1 MNELDKHQEKTW
13 YSSFVVDGAKLTRL
27 HEVANDRLH
36 RYGRKVTFEY
46 VINTAKNKLSKRSDL
61 DEVLKLDN
69 TRKDPIRSL
78 SMTAF
83 GARDQ
88 DGVVD
93 IKATVDFTP
102 YRSRPEQKNSVR
114 LTVAGTDHNLVNEVF
129 ATLYEQIE
137 RTLATTWA
145 QLAAL
150 IGFAVIFALTLA
162 ALLLPRVSLGYAQL
176 TAGDLKTLTSLAAN
190 AHDTDSRV
198 NFLYEFERLEL
209 ASMNHLR
216 EGVRLRGVTLGI
228 TIIVVVVSAALLLYL
243 GAVCYPGAV
252 FAWGD
257 YGEYYGSL
265 VARRKAIWKWLVVS
279 LAGGILIALI
289 GASIQR
295 SAFR

>member
-1 MNELDKHQEKTW
+1 MNELDKYQEKTW

-27 HEVANDRLH
+27 DEVANDRLS
-36 RYGRKVTFEY
+36 RDGRKVTFEY
-46 VINTAKNKLSKRSDL
+46 VTNTAKNKLSKRSNL

-83 GARDQ
+83 GTRNR

-114 LTVAGTDHNLVNEVF
+114 VTVAGTDHNLVNEVF

-137 RTLATTWA
+137 RTLATMWA

-162 ALLLPRVSLGYAQL
+162 TLLLPRMSLAYAQL
-176 TAGDLKTLTSLAAN
+176 SDGDLKTLTSLATN
-190 AHDTDSRV
+190 AHDMDSRV
-198 NFLYEFERLEL
+198 NFLYEFRRLEL
-209 ASMNHLR
+209 VSMNHLR
-216 EGVRLRGVTLGI
+216 EGVRIGGVTMGI
-228 TIIVVVVSAALLLYL
+228 TIMVIVVCAALLLYL
-243 GAVCYPGAV
+243 GTVCYPRAV

-257 YGEYYGSL
+257 YGEYYGL
-265 VARRKAIWKWLVVS
+265 LAARRKGIWKWLVIS
-279 LAGGILIALI
+279 LAGGILVSLI

-295 SAFR
+295 NAFR